1 MRGVKAPVVLLVASL
16 NLPVVPWCVWPDLFV
31 ANTVL
36 RQPFLKRREI
46 RYERKEIPVTDVM
59 EQASGALFYFLIF
72 PSIIHQ
78 LLYTKKI

>member
-1 MRGVKAPVVLLVASL
+1 MRGVKAFIVLLVASF
-16 NLPVVPWCVWPDLFV
+16 NLSVVPGRVWPDLFV
-31 ANTVL
+31 ANTVF
-36 RQPFLKRREI
+36 RQPFPKQREI

-72 PSIIHQ
+72 PSIIYQ